1 MKLED
6 VRRWVEQMRKLHE
19 DNVPY
24 LVIDGKYYT
33 PNDILREAE
42 ANSQLWH
49 KMQEQLGDPPL
60 QLSWGLLEKRIEERI
75 KQGRVPKIYKMGGRE
90 ITPEQQLEAIRKKT
104 VDGYTILLA
113 EAKLLEELERRRQ
126 KV

>member
-42 ANSQLWH
+42 ANSPLWK

-60 QLSWGLLEKRIEERI
+60 KLSWSLLEKRIEERV
-75 KQGRVPKIYKMGGRE
+75 KQGRVPKIYKMGRE

-104 VDGYTILLA
+104 IDGYTILLA
-113 EAKLLEELERRRQ
+113 EAKLLEELEKRRKQ
-126 KV
+126 NL